1 MLLGVHTIWGSASA
15 PTATYFCTSS
25 PCCLSAIPV
34 AVTTA
39 GALCITPLVANA
51 ALVHGRA
58 IPDICVLSGPSAVA
72 FVAAASRS
80 LNTLSAAMMTGGY
93 ERMTIARGG

>member
-34 AVTTA
+34 AVA
-39 GALCITPLVANA
+39 NAALCIPPLVANA

-58 IPDICVLSGPSAVA
+58 ILDICVRSGPSAVA